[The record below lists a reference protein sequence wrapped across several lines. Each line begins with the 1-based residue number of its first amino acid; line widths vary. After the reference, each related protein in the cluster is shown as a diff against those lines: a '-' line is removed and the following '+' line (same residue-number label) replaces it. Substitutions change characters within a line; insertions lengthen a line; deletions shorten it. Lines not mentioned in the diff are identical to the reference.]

1 MQERTQKQE
10 ALLSLLEQKGYPQ
23 DLCQEIL
30 RYMSTDFMIDRMT
43 AYLRQNAHPSPEEAV
58 DEMLAILEDPK
69 AKARKKGVSK
79 TKTDGKAATKQK
91 KTEQGSAEGSFKI
104 EENLHA
110 LFIRSFSIDWDK
122 LEDRSYVKEIPA
134 LNSLREFQFRK
145 RITFFVGENG
155 SGKSTL
161 LEALAIA
168 KGLNPE
174 GGTRNYNF
182 STYDDYSTLKSAI
195 TFQSGMLK
203 PKWSYFLRA
212 ESFYNV
218 ASEAA
223 RNYNDDGCMTDFHA
237 RSHGE
242 SFLEFILEN
251 DEKGLYF
258 MDEPEAAL
266 SPQRQ
271 LTLLLHLVKM
281 AEKGSQFIIVTH
293 SPILLGTPD
302 ADIVSFDE
310 GELHRISYEETE
322 SYQVT
327 KLFLENREVMLRQL
341 LQEETECET
350 DAKI

>member
-43 AYLRQNAHPSPEEAV
+43 AYLRQNAHPTPEEAV

-69 AKARKKGVSK
+69 AKARKKGASK
-79 TKTDGKAATKQK
+79 IKVNDKAAMQQDKAAANKAATQ
-91 KTEQGSAEGSFKI
+91 QDM
-104 EENLHA
+104 
-110 LFIRSFSIDWDK
+110 FIRSFSIDWDK
-122 LEDRSYVKEIPA
+122 LEDGSYVKEIPA
-134 LNSLREFQFRK
+134 FNSLREFQFRK

-223 RNYNDDGCMTDFHA
+223 HNYNDDGCMTDFHA

-293 SPILLGTPD
+293 SPILLGTPG

>member
-69 AKARKKGVSK
+69 AKARKKEASK
-79 TKTDGKAATKQK
+79 IKVNDKAAMQQDKAAANKAVTQ
-91 KTEQGSAEGSFKI
+91 QDM
-104 EENLHA
+104 
-110 LFIRSFSIDWDK
+110 FIRSFSIDWDK

-310 GELHRISYEETE
+310 GQLHRISYEETE

>member
-1 MQERTQKQE
+1 MRERTQKQE

-30 RYMSTDFMIDRMT
+30 RYMSTDYMVDRMT
-43 AYLRQNAHPSPEEAV
+43 AYLQQNVHPSPEEAV

-79 TKTDGKAATKQK
+79 TKTDGKAAMQ
-91 KTEQGSAEGSFKI
+91 ED
-104 EENLHA
+104 
-110 LFIRSFSIDWDK
+110 LFIRSISIDWDK
-122 LEDRSYVKEIPA
+122 LEDGSYVKEIPA

-182 STYDDYSTLKSAI
+182 STYDDYSMLKSAI

-293 SPILLGTPD
+293 SPILLGTPG

-350 DAKI
+350 DAGI

>member
-69 AKARKKGVSK
+69 AKARKKGASK
-79 TKTDGKAATKQK
+79 IKVNDKAAMQQDKAAANKAATQ
-91 KTEQGSAEGSFKI
+91 QDM
-104 EENLHA
+104 
-110 LFIRSFSIDWDK
+110 FIRSFSIDWDK
-122 LEDRSYVKEIPA
+122 LEDGSYVKEIPA

-251 DEKGLYF
+251 LKLVLMFITPLKARERELEEYFKCMPIKEKK
-258 MDEPEAAL
+258 
-266 SPQRQ
+266 SKR
-271 LTLLLHLVKM
+271 
-281 AEKGSQFIIVTH
+281 FILAI
-293 SPILLGTPD
+293 
-302 ADIVSFDE
+302 
-310 GELHRISYEETE
+310 
-322 SYQVT
+322 
-327 KLFLENREVMLRQL
+327 
-341 LQEETECET
+341 
-350 DAKI
+350 

>member
-1 MQERTQKQE
+1 MRERTQKQE

-30 RYMSTDFMIDRMT
+30 RYMSTDYMVDRMT

-79 TKTDGKAATKQK
+79 TKTDGKAAMQ
-91 KTEQGSAEGSFKI
+91 ED
-104 EENLHA
+104 
-110 LFIRSFSIDWDK
+110 LFIRSISIDWDK
-122 LEDRSYVKEIPA
+122 LEDGSYVKEIPA

-182 STYDDYSTLKSAI
+182 STYDDYSTLKSVI

-302 ADIVSFDE
+302 ADIISFDE

-350 DAKI
+350 DAGI

>member
-69 AKARKKGVSK
+69 AKARKKGASK
-79 TKTDGKAATKQK
+79 IKVNDKAAMQQDKAAANKAATQ
-91 KTEQGSAEGSFKI
+91 QDM
-104 EENLHA
+104 
-110 LFIRSFSIDWDK
+110 FIRSFSIDWDR
-122 LEDRSYVKEIPA
+122 LEDGSYVKEIPA

-293 SPILLGTPD
+293 SPILLGTLD

-327 KLFLENREVMLRQL
+327 KLFLENREVMLWQL

>member
-30 RYMSTDFMIDRMT
+30 RYMSTDYMVDRMT
-43 AYLRQNAHPSPEEAV
+43 AYLQQNVHPSPEEAV

-69 AKARKKGVSK
+69 AKARKKGASK
-79 TKTDGKAATKQK
+79 IKVNDKAAMQQDKAAAN
-91 KTEQGSAEGSFKI
+91 KTATQQDM
-104 EENLHA
+104 
-110 LFIRSFSIDWDK
+110 FIRSFSIDWDR
-122 LEDRSYVKEIPA
+122 LEDGSYVKEIPA

-271 LTLLLHLVKM
+271 LTSAASGENGGKRLPVHHCDP
-281 AEKGSQFIIVTH
+281 F
-293 SPILLGTPD
+293 PD
-302 ADIVSFDE
+302 FAGDT
-310 GELHRISYEETE
+310 GCRYC
-322 SYQVT
+322 
-327 KLFLENREVMLRQL
+327 FL
-341 LQEETECET
+341 
-350 DAKI
+350 

>member
-30 RYMSTDFMIDRMT
+30 RYMSTDYMVDRMT
-43 AYLRQNAHPSPEEAV
+43 AYLQQNVHPSPEEAV

-104 EENLHA
+104 EENLPD

-122 LEDRSYVKEIPA
+122 LEDGSYVKEIPA
-134 LNSLREFQFRK
+134 LNSLREFQFQK

-341 LQEETECET
+341 LQEETECKT

>member
-10 ALLSLLEQKGYPQ
+10 ALLSLLERKGYPQ

-43 AYLRQNAHPSPEEAV
+43 AYLQQNVHPSPEEAV
-58 DEMLAILEDPK
+58 DEMLAILQDPK
-69 AKARKKGVSK
+69 AKARKKGASK
-79 TKTDGKAATKQK
+79 IKVNDKAAMQQDKAAANKAATQ
-91 KTEQGSAEGSFKI
+91 QDM
-104 EENLHA
+104 
-110 LFIRSFSIDWDK
+110 FIRSFSIDWDK
-122 LEDRSYVKEIPA
+122 LEDGSYVKEIPA
-134 LNSLREFQFRK
+134 FNSLREFRFRK

-350 DAKI
+350 DAGI

>member
-69 AKARKKGVSK
+69 AKARKKEASK
-79 TKTDGKAATKQK
+79 IKVNDKAAMQQDKAAANKAVTQ
-91 KTEQGSAEGSFKI
+91 QDM
-104 EENLHA
+104 
-110 LFIRSFSIDWDK
+110 FIRSFSIDWDK
-122 LEDRSYVKEIPA
+122 LEDGSYVKEIPA

>member
-30 RYMSTDFMIDRMT
+30 RYMSTDYMVDRMT
-43 AYLRQNAHPSPEEAV
+43 AYLQQNVHPSPEEAV

-69 AKARKKGVSK
+69 AKARKKEASK
-79 TKTDGKAATKQK
+79 IKVNDKAAMQQDKAAANKAVTQ
-91 KTEQGSAEGSFKI
+91 QDM
-104 EENLHA
+104 
-110 LFIRSFSIDWDK
+110 FIRSFSIDWDR
-122 LEDRSYVKEIPA
+122 LEDGSYVKEIPA

>member
-43 AYLRQNAHPSPEEAV
+43 AYLQQNVHPSLEEAV

-79 TKTDGKAATKQK
+79 TKTDGKAAMQ
-91 KTEQGSAEGSFKI
+91 ED
-104 EENLHA
+104 
-110 LFIRSFSIDWDK
+110 LFIRSISIDWDK
-122 LEDRSYVKEIPA
+122 LEDGSYVKEIPA
-134 LNSLREFQFRK
+134 FNSLREFQFRK

-182 STYDDYSTLKSAI
+182 STYDDYSMLKSAI

-293 SPILLGTPD
+293 SPILLGTPG

-341 LQEETECET
+341 LQEETECKT

>member
-43 AYLRQNAHPSPEEAV
+43 AYLRQNAHPTPEEAV

-69 AKARKKGVSK
+69 AKARKKGASK
-79 TKTDGKAATKQK
+79 IKVNDKAAMQQDKAAAN
-91 KTEQGSAEGSFKI
+91 KTATQQDM
-104 EENLHA
+104 
-110 LFIRSFSIDWDK
+110 FIRSFSIDWDK

-281 AEKGSQFIIVTH
+281 VEKGSQFIIVTH

>member
-30 RYMSTDFMIDRMT
+30 RYMSTDYRMDRMA
-43 AYLRQNAHPSPEEAV
+43 AYLQQNAHPSLEEAV
-58 DEMLAILEDPK
+58 DEMLAILEEPK
-69 AKARKKGVSK
+69 AKARKKGASK
-79 TKTDGKAATKQK
+79 IKVNDKAAMQQDKAAASKAATQ
-91 KTEQGSAEGSFKI
+91 QDM
-104 EENLHA
+104 
-110 LFIRSFSIDWDK
+110 FIRSFSIDWDK
-122 LEDRSYVKEIPA
+122 LEDGSYVKEIPA
-134 LNSLREFQFRK
+134 LNSLREFQFWK

-182 STYDDYSTLKSAI
+182 STYDDYSMLKSTI

-271 LTLLLHLVKM
+271 LRLLLHLVKM

>member
-1 MQERTQKQE
+1 MRERTQKQE

-30 RYMSTDFMIDRMT
+30 RYMSTDYMVDRMT
-43 AYLRQNAHPSPEEAV
+43 AYLQQNAHPSPEEAV

-79 TKTDGKAATKQK
+79 TKTDGKAAMQ
-91 KTEQGSAEGSFKI
+91 ED
-104 EENLHA
+104 

-122 LEDRSYVKEIPA
+122 LEDGSYVKEIPA
-134 LNSLREFQFRK
+134 FNSLREFQFRK

-182 STYDDYSTLKSAI
+182 STYDDYSMLKSAI

-293 SPILLGTPD
+293 SPILLGTPG

-350 DAKI
+350 DAEI

>member
-69 AKARKKGVSK
+69 AKARKKEASK
-79 TKTDGKAATKQK
+79 IKVNDKAAMQQDKAAANKAVTQ
-91 KTEQGSAEGSFKI
+91 QDM
-104 EENLHA
+104 
-110 LFIRSFSIDWDK
+110 FIRSFSIDWDK
-122 LEDRSYVKEIPA
+122 LEDGSYVKEIPA

-182 STYDDYSTLKSAI
+182 STYDDYSMLKSAI

-302 ADIVSFDE
+302 ADIISFDE
-310 GELHRISYEETE
+310 GKLHRISYEETE

>member
-69 AKARKKGVSK
+69 AKARKKGASK
-79 TKTDGKAATKQK
+79 IKVNDKAAMQQDKAAANKAATQ
-91 KTEQGSAEGSFKI
+91 QDM
-104 EENLHA
+104 
-110 LFIRSFSIDWDK
+110 FIRSFSIDWDK
-122 LEDRSYVKEIPA
+122 LEDGSYVKEIPA

-341 LQEETECET
+341 LQEETECKT

>member
-1 MQERTQKQE
+1 MQESTQKQE

-30 RYMSTDFMIDRMT
+30 RYMSTDYRMDRMT
-43 AYLRQNAHPSPEEAV
+43 AYLQQNVHPSPEEAV

-69 AKARKKGVSK
+69 AKARKKGASK
-79 TKTDGKAATKQK
+79 IKVNDKAAMQQDKAAANKAATQ
-91 KTEQGSAEGSFKI
+91 QDM
-104 EENLHA
+104 
-110 LFIRSFSIDWDK
+110 FIRSFSIDWDR
-122 LEDRSYVKEIPA
+122 LEDGSYVKEIPA

-223 RNYNDDGCMTDFHA
+223 HNYNDDGCMTDFHA

>member
-69 AKARKKGVSK
+69 AKARKKEASK
-79 TKTDGKAATKQK
+79 IKVNDKAAMQQDKAAANKAVTQ
-91 KTEQGSAEGSFKI
+91 QDM
-104 EENLHA
+104 
-110 LFIRSFSIDWDK
+110 FIRSFSIDWDR
-122 LEDRSYVKEIPA
+122 LEDGSYVKEIPA

-161 LEALAIA
+161 LEALVIA

-218 ASEAA
+218 SSEAA
-223 RNYNDDGCMTDFHA
+223 HNYNDDGCMTDFHA

-266 SPQRQ
+266 SPHRQ

-341 LQEETECET
+341 LREETECET

>member
-43 AYLRQNAHPSPEEAV
+43 AYLRQNAHPSPEETV
-58 DEMLAILEDPK
+58 DEMLAILEEPK
-69 AKARKKGVSK
+69 AKARKKGALKIKVNDK
-79 TKTDGKAATKQK
+79 AAMQQDKAAANKAATQ
-91 KTEQGSAEGSFKI
+91 QDM
-104 EENLHA
+104 
-110 LFIRSFSIDWDK
+110 FIRSFSIDWDK
-122 LEDRSYVKEIPA
+122 LEDGSYVKEIPA

-302 ADIVSFDE
+302 ADIISFDE

-350 DAKI
+350 DAGI

>member
-1 MQERTQKQE
+1 MQESTQKQE

-30 RYMSTDFMIDRMT
+30 RYMSTDYRMDRMT
-43 AYLRQNAHPSPEEAV
+43 AYLQQNVHPSPEEAV

-69 AKARKKGVSK
+69 AKARKKGASK
-79 TKTDGKAATKQK
+79 IKVNDKAAMQQDKAAANKAATQ
-91 KTEQGSAEGSFKI
+91 QDM
-104 EENLHA
+104 
-110 LFIRSFSIDWDK
+110 FIRSFSIDWDK
-122 LEDRSYVKEIPA
+122 LEDGSYVKEIPA

>member
-30 RYMSTDFMIDRMT
+30 RYMSTDYRMDRMT
-43 AYLRQNAHPSPEEAV
+43 AYLQQNAHPSPEEAV
-58 DEMLAILEDPK
+58 DEMLAILEEPK
-69 AKARKKGVSK
+69 AKARKKGASK
-79 TKTDGKAATKQK
+79 IKVNDKAAMQQDKAAANKAATQ
-91 KTEQGSAEGSFKI
+91 QDM
-104 EENLHA
+104 
-110 LFIRSFSIDWDK
+110 FIRSFSIDWDK
-122 LEDRSYVKEIPA
+122 LEGGSYVKEIPA

>member
-43 AYLRQNAHPSPEEAV
+43 AYLRQNAHPTPEEAV

-69 AKARKKGVSK
+69 AKARKKGASK
-79 TKTDGKAATKQK
+79 IKVNDKAAMQQDKAAAN
-91 KTEQGSAEGSFKI
+91 KTATQQDM
-104 EENLHA
+104 
-110 LFIRSFSIDWDK
+110 FIRSFSIDWDK
-122 LEDRSYVKEIPA
+122 LEDGSYVKEIPA

>member
-10 ALLSLLEQKGYPQ
+10 ALLFLLEQKGYPQ
-23 DLCQEIL
+23 DLCKEIL
-30 RYMSTDFMIDRMT
+30 RYMSTDYRMDRMT
-43 AYLRQNAHPSPEEAV
+43 AYLQQNVHPSPEEAV
-58 DEMLAILEDPK
+58 DEMLAILEEPK

-79 TKTDGKAATKQK
+79 TRTDGKAATQ
-91 KTEQGSAEGSFKI
+91 QDM
-104 EENLHA
+104 
-110 LFIRSFSIDWDK
+110 FIRSFSINWDK
-122 LEDRSYVKEIPA
+122 LEEGSYVKEIPA
-134 LNSLREFQFRK
+134 LNSLREFRFRK

-350 DAKI
+350 DAEI

>member
-1 MQERTQKQE
+1 MQERSQKQE

-58 DEMLAILEDPK
+58 DEMLAILEEPK
-69 AKARKKGVSK
+69 AKASKKGIAK
-79 TKTDGKAATKQK
+79 TRTDGKTATQ
-91 KTEQGSAEGSFKI
+91 QDM
-104 EENLHA
+104 
-110 LFIRSFSIDWDK
+110 FIRSFSIDWDK
-122 LEDRSYVKEIPA
+122 LEDGSYVKEIPA

-322 SYQVT
+322 SYRVT

>member
-1 MQERTQKQE
+1 MRERTQKQE

-30 RYMSTDFMIDRMT
+30 RYMSTDYMVDRMT
-43 AYLRQNAHPSPEEAV
+43 AYLQQNVHPSPEEAV

-79 TKTDGKAATKQK
+79 TKTDGKAAMQ
-91 KTEQGSAEGSFKI
+91 ED
-104 EENLHA
+104 
-110 LFIRSFSIDWDK
+110 LFIRSISIDWDK
-122 LEDRSYVKEIPA
+122 LEDGSYVKEIPA
-134 LNSLREFQFRK
+134 LNSLREFRFRK

-182 STYDDYSTLKSAI
+182 STYDDYSMLKSAI

-302 ADIVSFDE
+302 ADIISFDE

>member
-30 RYMSTDFMIDRMT
+30 RYMSTDFMIDRMR

-69 AKARKKGVSK
+69 AKARKKGASK
-79 TKTDGKAATKQK
+79 IKVNDKAAMQQDKAAAN
-91 KTEQGSAEGSFKI
+91 KTATQQDM
-104 EENLHA
+104 
-110 LFIRSFSIDWDK
+110 FIRSFSIDWDK

>member
-69 AKARKKGVSK
+69 AKARKKGASK
-79 TKTDGKAATKQK
+79 IKVNDKAAMQQDKAAANKAATQ
-91 KTEQGSAEGSFKI
+91 QDM
-104 EENLHA
+104 
-110 LFIRSFSIDWDK
+110 FIRSFSIDWDK
-122 LEDRSYVKEIPA
+122 LEDGSYVKEIPA

-310 GELHRISYEETE
+310 GQLHRISYEETE

>member
-30 RYMSTDFMIDRMT
+30 RYMSTDYMVDRMT
-43 AYLRQNAHPSPEEAV
+43 AYLQQNVHPSPEEAV

-69 AKARKKGVSK
+69 AKARKKGASK
-79 TKTDGKAATKQK
+79 IKVNDKAAMQQDKAAANKAATQ
-91 KTEQGSAEGSFKI
+91 QDM
-104 EENLHA
+104 
-110 LFIRSFSIDWDK
+110 FIRSFSIDWDK
-122 LEDRSYVKEIPA
+122 LEDGSYVKEIPA

-293 SPILLGTPD
+293 SPILLGTPG

>member
-10 ALLSLLEQKGYPQ
+10 ALLFLLEQKGYPQ

-43 AYLRQNAHPSPEEAV
+43 AYLQQNAHPSPEEAV
-58 DEMLAILEDPK
+58 DEMLAILEEPK
-69 AKARKKGVSK
+69 AKARKKGASK
-79 TKTDGKAATKQK
+79 IKVNDKAAMQQDKAAANKAATQ
-91 KTEQGSAEGSFKI
+91 QDM
-104 EENLHA
+104 
-110 LFIRSFSIDWDK
+110 FIRSFSIDWDK
-122 LEDRSYVKEIPA
+122 LEDGSYVKEIPA
-134 LNSLREFQFRK
+134 INSLREFQFRK

-293 SPILLGTPD
+293 SPILLGTPG

-350 DAKI
+350 DAGI

>member
-1 MQERTQKQE
+1 
-10 ALLSLLEQKGYPQ
+10 
-23 DLCQEIL
+23 
-30 RYMSTDFMIDRMT
+30 MSTDFMIDRMT
-43 AYLRQNAHPSPEEAV
+43 AYLRQNAHPTPEEAV

-69 AKARKKGVSK
+69 AKARKKGASK
-79 TKTDGKAATKQK
+79 IKVNDKAAMQQDKAAAN
-91 KTEQGSAEGSFKI
+91 KTATQQDM
-104 EENLHA
+104 
-110 LFIRSFSIDWDK
+110 FIRSFSIDWDK